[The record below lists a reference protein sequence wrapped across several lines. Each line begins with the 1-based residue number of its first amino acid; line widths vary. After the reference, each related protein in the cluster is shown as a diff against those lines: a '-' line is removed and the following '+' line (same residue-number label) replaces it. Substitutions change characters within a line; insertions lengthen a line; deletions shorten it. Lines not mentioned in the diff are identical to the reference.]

1 MLLIPCLQ
9 GEAQKIERLME
20 AFANR
25 YVECNHDQVKQF
37 SSADTVFLLAF
48 AIIMLNTDLHNK
60 SIRSDRKMKLPDF
73 IKNLRGIDGGADVD
87 PDILSGIYSR
97 IKATEFKPGTDQ
109 VTQVHKVEQMIV
121 GTKPVSYCC
130 RS

>member
-1 MLLIPCLQ
+1 LIKFFTQ

-60 SIRSDRKMKLPDF
+60 SIRPDRKMKLVDF
-73 IKNLRGIDGGADVD
+73 IKNLRGTFCFAPWFSIFF
-87 PDILSGIYSR
+87 SFS
-97 IKATEFKPGTDQ
+97 FF
-109 VTQVHKVEQMIV
+109 
-121 GTKPVSYCC
+121 SF
-130 RS
+130 